1 MESTVGLAILIAVF
15 VAIAVATRKKPDRRN
30 KQELDRVNR
39 LKQSNP
45 NKPPGRADADL
56 DEWGGL

>member
-1 MESTVGLAILIAVF
+1 MESAAGLVILIAVF
-15 VAIAVATRKKPDRRN
+15 VVIVLATRKKPDQRN
-30 KQELDRVNR
+30 RQELDRSNR

-45 NKPPGRADADL
+45 NKPPGRAEADL

>member
-30 KQELDRVNR
+30 RQELER
-39 LKQSNP
+39 LRRLDQLNP
-45 NKPPGRADADL
+45 NKPPGRAEADL

>member
-1 MESTVGLAILIAVF
+1 MESSLGLAILVAVF
-15 VAIAVATRKKPDRRN
+15 VAIVVATRKKPDRRN

-39 LKQSNP
+39 LEQSNP